1 MNGKINFDDALR
13 QRVALLK
20 GVRLSDLERL
30 ILNIPYT
37 PGVERLVYILKTLGY
52 KIWNCERWIYQS
64 YRSYKTAFLS

>member
-30 ILNIPYT
+30 ILNIRYT
-37 PGVERLVYILKTLGY
+37 PGVECLVYILKTLCY
-52 KIWNCERWIYQS
+52 KFGIVS
-64 YRSYKTAFLS
+64 D